1 MNGRQ
6 EERLE
11 NIERLLTDIRDVLI
25 DERIQLM
32 LDGVRPPAVRPL
44 PRQSGL
50 NDLTRASNERSAELE
65 RDRREAEARNGWAPD
80 SELSW
85 RDQFERLAGGVR
97 EYEKIVDDTYGLGSS
112 EKLPW
117 NRQRAETPIEKVHT
131 FKDEKRPGP
140 SDPAPRAWAERR
152 RRAREGDVP

>member
-1 MNGRQ
+1 VNGRQ

-11 NIERLLTDIRDVLI
+11 NIERLLTDIRDVL
-25 DERIQLM
+25 LL

-65 RDRREAEARNGWAPD
+65 RDRREAERANGWAPD

-97 EYEKIVDDTYGLGSS
+97 EYEKIVDDTYGAGSS

-117 NRQRAETPIEKVHT
+117 NRQRAEAPIERVHT

-140 SDPAPRAWAERR
+140 SDPAPRAWEERR